1 MMLKYAY
8 KDFYIRVLL
17 IYLTINIKIKLWKYT
32 LFPKNKKERSIID

>member
-8 KDFYIRVLL
+8 KGFYIRVLL

-32 LFPKNKKERSIID
+32 LFPKNKKKKGVQ